1 MKEAP
6 NISIVS
12 PVYGAENIVEELVN
26 RIEEEVSKVSDSYE
40 IILVEDASP
49 DRSWEVIQ
57 KVCSGNE
64 RVKGV
69 KLSKNFGQHNAIRS
83 GIDLATGDVCIVM
96 DCDLQDNPIYI
107 KDLVS
112 KWQEGNDIVY
122 TVKQRRRHSVF
133 KNIAATIFNKVFNY
147 FASEVNSYN
156 NVGSYSLISRKVMN
170 AFKQYK
176 DYQIHYLL
184 VLRWLGFT
192 SDHVQI
198 EHSDRYEGTSS
209 YTIKKLFDHAMV
221 GIIYQSDKLLKI
233 SIYLGFVISIL
244 SILSILLVVILYFYS
259 GFQSGWASL
268 FVMISFFAGIIL
280 IAIGVLGL
288 YIGKLFE
295 QVKDRP
301 KYLIDQKLNF

>member
-1 MKEAP
+1 MKETP

-12 PVYGAENIVEELVN
+12 PVYGAENIIEALVG
-26 RIEEEVSKVSDSYE
+26 RIEEEVSKVSDTYE
-40 IILVEDASP
+40 IILIEDASP
-49 DRSWEVIQ
+49 DGSWEVIQ
-57 KVCSGNE
+57 RICSWNTH
-64 RVKGV
+64 VKGV

-83 GIDLATGDVCIVM
+83 GIDLASGDVCIVM

-107 KDLVS
+107 KDLLS
-112 KWQEGNDIVY
+112 KWEEGNDIVY
-122 TVKQRRRHSVF
+122 TVKETRKHSVF
-133 KNIAATIFNKVFNY
+133 KNLAATVFNKMFNY
-147 FASEVNSYN
+147 FASEVSSYN

-176 DYQIHYLL
+176 DHQIHYLL

-192 SDHVQI
+192 SDYIRI
-198 EHSDRYEGTSS
+198 EHSDRYEGKSS
-209 YTIKKLFDHAMV
+209 YTLKKLFDHAMV

-233 SIYLGFVISIL
+233 SIYLGFVISML
-244 SILSILLVVILYFYS
+244 SILSIILVVILYFYS

-301 KYLIDQKLNF
+301 KYLIDEKLNF